1 MVMQDQPAERRD
13 PERGRGRQIKR
24 EQETEAIRTVEH
36 TNQWL
41 YRHLWDAFTVA
52 DKSNTPQ
59 RSASPKKQQGRK
71 EKAPI
76 DVF

>member
-41 YRHLWDAFTVA
+41 YRHLRDAFTVA
-52 DKSNTPQ
+52 DKSNTPK
-59 RSASPKKQQGRK
+59 RSTSPKKQQGRK